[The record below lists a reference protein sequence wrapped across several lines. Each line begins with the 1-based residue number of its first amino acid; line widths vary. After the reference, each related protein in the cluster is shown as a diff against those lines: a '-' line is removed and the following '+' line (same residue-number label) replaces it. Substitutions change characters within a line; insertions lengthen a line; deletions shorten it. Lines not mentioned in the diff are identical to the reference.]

1 MWTKNTPRRLLLLLA
16 WKQVRKSFEG
26 YFGLDHLWVWCK
38 TIQFTFL
45 MWLLKNEVATV
56 KARRRSPCMCMKPEV
71 AWSRSA
77 RVANACPAET
87 SRLAS
92 PTVVVEITRVVQ
104 ATHLRLWAVLLVSW
118 FLLNFLHLAVC
129 TGAME
134 LSHIQALIDAA
145 WNGLDVGDQ
154 LFLDGLQVESVL
166 WCDEIDRQ
174 PQMTKPP

>member
-1 MWTKNTPRRLLLLLA
+1 M
-16 WKQVRKSFEG
+16 
-26 YFGLDHLWVWCK
+26 
-38 TIQFTFL
+38 
-45 MWLLKNEVATV
+45 
-56 KARRRSPCMCMKPEV
+56 
-71 AWSRSA
+71 
-77 RVANACPAET
+77 
-87 SRLAS
+87 
-92 PTVVVEITRVVQ
+92 EITRAVQ

-118 FLLNFLHLAVC
+118 FLLNFLHLTVC
-129 TGAME
+129 AGAME